1 MKSIRTFLVIVLMST
16 ITLVMFVAALRGYQA
31 SVAQAEELFDA
42 ELLQELQLIGR
53 LVDDK
58 VSLRRPN
65 NGNYRIDP
73 TPFLHLAVFDEQFQV
88 ETAFQIWSESGEL
101 LLKSSSAPQY
111 RLTELQPG
119 FVDINYAGYR
129 WRALADF
136 NDATRLWI
144 VVAER
149 HDIRYALA
157 DSIILESLLPLV
169 IALPLLALLTWA
181 IVSFGLRPVETL
193 AADISAKEAS
203 DLSPLSTQHV
213 PAELIVLTRSVNALF
228 RRLAASFEREKRF
241 TADAA
246 HELRNPIA
254 ALKIHAANLA
264 AESDAPS
271 PTLEQ
276 LNRGIDRLSR
286 LVEQMLTL
294 NRVAPDQYLA
304 QMRGLDL
311 YDVAQKV
318 IRELYP
324 DLQKKSQSIE
334 LQGGPTALYGDPFGI
349 EILLQN
355 LIGNAS
361 KYTPANGHI
370 VVSVQR
376 ENEQPTLRVRDN
388 GPGISEPERER
399 VFERF
404 YRVGGDRHASNTTGS
419 GLGLSIV
426 RQIADLHGAT
436 LELAS
441 PASGGLE
448 VIVRFAER
456 TAGRSIPTY
465 QTIGA
470 ATAGDRTSNGEKR

>member
-42 ELLQELQLIGR
+42 ELLQELHLIGR

-193 AADISAKEAS
+193 AADISKRGE
-203 DLSPLSTQHV
+203 
-213 PAELIVLTRSVNALF
+213 RSVAAVDTTCTGRADRTDALGQRPVPPA
-228 RRLAASFEREKRF
+228 RRFVRTRKALHCRCRPRAAQSDCRAENPCGQSGRRKRCPEP
-241 TADAA
+241 DAG
-246 HELRNPIA
+246 
-254 ALKIHAANLA
+254 A
-264 AESDAPS
+264 AES
-271 PTLEQ
+271 
-276 LNRGIDRLSR
+276 RHR
-286 LVEQMLTL
+286 
-294 NRVAPDQYLA
+294 
-304 QMRGLDL
+304 
-311 YDVAQKV
+311 
-318 IRELYP
+318 
-324 DLQKKSQSIE
+324 
-334 LQGGPTALYGDPFGI
+334 
-349 EILLQN
+349 
-355 LIGNAS
+355 
-361 KYTPANGHI
+361 PA
-370 VVSVQR
+370 
-376 ENEQPTLRVRDN
+376 
-388 GPGISEPERER
+388 EP
-399 VFERF
+399 
-404 YRVGGDRHASNTTGS
+404 VGGAN
-419 GLGLSIV
+419 
-426 RQIADLHGAT
+426 ADAK
-436 LELAS
+436 S
-441 PASGGLE
+441 
-448 VIVRFAER
+448 
-456 TAGRSIPTY
+456 GRSGSIS
-465 QTIGA
+465 GA
-470 ATAGDRTSNGEKR
+470 DARPRSV